1 MPLAKVQRRFC
12 VPRTMVE
19 PRRFECLPPVW
30 KAGGLPTELRPPDT
44 SAVAWATL
52 PMIAAPKGFCAT
64 VSPDKI

>member
-1 MPLAKVQRRFC
+1 MLAPLFGKQEGSR
-12 VPRTMVE
+12 
-19 PRRFECLPPVW
+19 LSY
-30 KAGGLPTELRPPDT
+30 GPPDT